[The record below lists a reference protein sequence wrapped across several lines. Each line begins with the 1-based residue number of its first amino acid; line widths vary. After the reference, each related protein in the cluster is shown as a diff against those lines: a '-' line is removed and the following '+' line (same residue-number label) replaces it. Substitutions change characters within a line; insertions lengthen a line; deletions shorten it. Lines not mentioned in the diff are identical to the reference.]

1 MGKRR
6 RQVVMNDEDSL
17 EEEEHAVV
25 QAEGNDVWF
34 YGPVTK
40 KSVVKLCAELRRLA
54 KTKKT
59 RIVLHIC
66 SEGGDAYAGLAGLAG
81 VDTCGGVVDVRMEGY
96 VCSAATLIAIGG
108 HQRKVMEGCQ
118 VLVHQV
124 SGGQWGEYNKMREE
138 MDNLGTLM
146 AEMRRIYKVRTNI
159 PEKELDEMMKRDI
172 VLDSRKAAEYLDFF
186 PHT

>member
-1 MGKRR
+1 MK
-6 RQVVMNDEDSL
+6 DDDSL
-17 EEEEHAVV
+17 DEEEHAVV

-54 KTKKT
+54 KTKRT
-59 RIVLHIC
+59 HIVLHIC

-81 VDTCGGVVDVRMEGY
+81 VKTCGGVVEVHMEGH

-108 HQRKVMEGCQ
+108 HSRKVMEGCQ

-124 SGGQWGEYNKMREE
+124 SGGQWGEYHKMREE

-146 AEMRRIYKVRTNI
+146 EEMRRIYKEQTNI

-172 VLDSRKAAEYLDFF
+172 VLDSLKAAEYLDFF
-186 PHT
+186 PPYLAK

>member
-1 MGKRR
+1 MKRPR
-6 RQVVMNDEDSL
+6 AKESDDWDDDED
-17 EEEEHAVV
+17 AVV
-25 QAEGNDVWF
+25 QSEGNDVWF

-40 KSVVKLCAELRRLA
+40 KAVVKLCAELRKLA

-81 VDTCGGVVDVRMEGY
+81 VDTCGGVVEVHMEGY

-108 HQRKVMEGCQ
+108 HHRKVMEGCQ

-124 SGGQWGEYNKMREE
+124 SGGQWGEYHKMREE

-146 AEMRRIYKVRTNI
+146 EEMRRIYKERTNI
-159 PEKELDEMMKRDI
+159 PENELEEMMKRDI
-172 VLDSRKAAEYLDFF
+172 VLDSKTAAQYLNYF
-186 PHT
+186 